1 MYPGSEHDPMLD
13 RIRVPSW
20 LDYDIVSLLD
30 QYRIPDPGLDQVT
43 QYWVNIGS
51 TLDLDLALVWVRL
64 AVQAGHQWFQH
75 RHSIDPILYANMT
88 NLV

>member
-1 MYPGSEHDPMLD
+1 MQLYNTWGMAGTRPKNELC
-13 RIRVPSW
+13 RIAAK
-20 LDYDIVSLLD
+20 
-30 QYRIPDPGLDQVT
+30 IPATATNCPPVE
-43 QYWVNIGS
+43 I
-51 TLDLDLALVWVRL
+51 LDLDLALVWVRL